1 MRVKDHALV
10 RIVLSVAILA
20 AVLFASDVAT
30 AKDATAART
39 RSAGHAV
46 RAEVLEPVQAF
57 TVPYFTWNGKLRSAI
72 VLLPIDYVPG
82 PDAEMLPCVVQSPGR
97 RATPAGAASTWGS
110 TPSTRGFMV
119 ICVDQVG
126 RRDPLN
132 SWGVAGQIHD
142 LVRMPDI
149 VELTLPGVHVDRER
163 LYSVGV
169 SMGGQEALLAL
180 AFHPEHWA
188 AGLCVDGV
196 ADLAARYREFALVD
210 RLDVRPLMRAE
221 VGGSPDLA
229 PFAYAVRSP
238 ITFTR
243 TLATSGVPLAIWWSA
258 EDQLVINQATTQTG
272 SLYGRILALNPAAPV
287 VQRVG
292 TGGHGLMLRRNPDL
306 AVDFLCPGG
315 EWLRRPPAPARW
327 EYSGWEPSSDAWGY
341 RFSTVGQ
348 LEKRWRVGV
357 VGDQLIVRTP
367 SPLTIRVPYSDDR
380 PAPALVQVNGVRSSV
395 EPRDGVLRIATP
407 KGASTVVID
416 P

>member
-1 MRVKDHALV
+1 
-10 RIVLSVAILA
+10 
-20 AVLFASDVAT
+20 
-30 AKDATAART
+30 
-39 RSAGHAV
+39 
-46 RAEVLEPVQAF
+46 
-57 TVPYFTWNGKLRSAI
+57 
-72 VLLPIDYVPG
+72 
-82 PDAEMLPCVVQSPGR
+82 
-97 RATPAGAASTWGS
+97 
-110 TPSTRGFMV
+110 MV
-119 ICVDQVG
+119 ICVDQAG

-149 VELTLPGVHVDRER
+149 VELALPGVHVDRER
-163 LYSVGV
+163 LYTVGV

-188 AGLCVDGV
+188 AALCVDGV

-221 VGGSPDLA
+221 VGGSPRQA

-272 SLYGRILALNPAAPV
+272 HLYSRILALDPAAPV
-287 VQRVG
+287 VQRIG
-292 TGGHGLMLRRNPDL
+292 TGGHGLMIRQDPDL

-315 EWLRRPPAPARW
+315 EWLRRPSAPARW

-348 LEKRWRVGV
+348 LEKRWRVAV
-357 VGDQLIVRTP
+357 AGDRMVVRTP
-367 SPLTIRVPYSDDR
+367 TPLTIRVPYSDDR
-380 PAPALVQVNGVRSSV
+380 ADARAGAGERRAQLRRATPRRAPHRDAQGRLHGAHRPLDRPLVHAERARREPRGDHGEQREPAHARGHETPARAGGGTHLFEGLHVAAAGLQQTTSFDRAAPACRPPLARCR
-395 EPRDGVLRIATP
+395 PRRRDAVSRARAVTARIIRL
-407 KGASTVVID
+407 SNH
-416 P
+416 